1 MIVVNFKNYKTGDY
15 VIELAKKI
23 EKYKDIIIAIP
34 SVNIKEVS
42 EKINLNVYSQ
52 HVDFQK
58 EKSTGFIIPE
68 SIKKAGASGSL
79 LNHSEHPVSLTT
91 IKKTIKRCNKLNLK
105 IIVFASNLKE
115 AEKIK
120 KFNPYAIAFE
130 DPKLIATGKS
140 ITRYKTNDIRKFVN
154 LLKESKTI
162 ALCGSGISSIQDYKE
177 ALKLGCKGVLVSSII
192 AKSKNPDKFLK
203 EVYKK

>member
-1 MIVVNFKNYKTGDY
+1 MIIINLKNYKIGNQ

-23 EKYKDIIIAIP
+23 EKYDIIIAVP
-34 SVNIKEVS
+34 AVNIKEIS

-52 HVDFQK
+52 HVDYQK

-79 LNHSEHPVSLTT
+79 LNHSEHPIKMNYIKRT
-91 IKKTIKRCNKLNLK
+91 IERCNKLNLK
-105 IIVFASNLKE
+105 IIVFVSNLKE
-115 AEKIK
+115 AKKVK
-120 KFNPYAIAFE
+120 KFKPYAIAYE

-140 ITRYKTNDIRKFVN
+140 ITKHKTNDIRKFVK
-154 LLKESKTI
+154 LLKNSKTI
-162 ALCGSGISSIQDYKE
+162 PLCGSGISSIHDYKE

-192 AKSKNPDKFLK
+192 AKSKNLDKFLK
-203 EVYKK
+203 EVCKK